1 MASPIVRNSS
11 VEGERRRDPTA
22 APPRPHRA
30 AVVRRVQ
37 RAFLDHLLTR
47 GPSTIDAICVARL
60 TGVAVRALAADRLIV
75 TVGRQRST
83 RPAAHGHMIAVWDLA
98 CPGDA
103 LEWLADHPEFDP
115 RRSSGRGAQKV
126 NRPLLERGD

>member
-1 MASPIVRNSS
+1 
-11 VEGERRRDPTA
+11 
-22 APPRPHRA
+22 
-30 AVVRRVQ
+30 VVRRVQ

-47 GPSTIDAICVARL
+47 GPSTIDAICAAVMLPAGTDPRL
-60 TGVAVRALAADRLIV
+60 TDVAVRALAVDRLIV

-83 RPAAHGHMIAVWDLA
+83 RPAAHGRMIAVWDLP

-115 RRSSGRGAQKV
+115 RRGSGRGAQKV
-126 NRPLLERGD
+126 NHPLLERGDK